1 MVMIV
6 GDVWKFLVS
15 AGVSR
20 ENCGGKGFE
29 ERNLEKVE
37 QVRGTGNSHV
47 VSSGAIFRIWH
58 NPFPLFNKI
67 RTGCVTFTQLEDWR
81 FSLSND

>member
-1 MVMIV
+1 MN
-6 GDVWKFLVS
+6 G
-15 AGVSR
+15 

-37 QVRGTGNSHV
+37 QVRGTGNGHV

-58 NPFPLFNKI
+58 TPFPL
-67 RTGCVTFTQLEDWR
+67 R
-81 FSLSND
+81 LSKSVI